1 MLFAQTSGIPD
12 AFISVTSL
20 RSSRESFF
28 RGVERQTEDRGQK
41 RVKKRSRGQIEGERD
56 RANKSVRGRGRK
68 REGKSTGPRD
78 ARLVRARVCRASY
91 PNPTQAVG
99 GIKRSTEAR

>member
-1 MLFAQTSGIPD
+1 MTE
-12 AFISVTSL
+12 
-20 RSSRESFF
+20 RE
-28 RGVERQTEDRGQK
+28 ERAG
-41 RVKKRSRGQIEGERD
+41 
-56 RANKSVRGRGRK
+56 
-68 REGKSTGPRD
+68 D

>member
-1 MLFAQTSGIPD
+1 
-12 AFISVTSL
+12 VKH
-20 RSSRESFF
+20 REI
-28 RGVERQTEDRGQK
+28 ER
-41 RVKKRSRGQIEGERD
+41 EGERE
-56 RANKSVRGRGRK
+56 RERERGGGRDEE
-68 REGKSTGPRD
+68 RESKSTGPRD

>member
-1 MLFAQTSGIPD
+1 MTGDVGRATSGIP
-12 AFISVTSL
+12 AFISVTSKQA

-41 RVKKRSRGQIEGERD
+41 RRNAVTNREED
-56 RANKSVRGRGRK
+56 RAREMKRK
-68 REGKSTGPRD
+68 RESRSIGPRD

>member
-1 MLFAQTSGIPD
+1 M
-12 AFISVTSL
+12 
-20 RSSRESFF
+20 
-28 RGVERQTEDRGQK
+28 ERQTEDRGQK
-41 RVKKRSRGQIEGERD
+41 RRNVATD
-56 RANKSVRGRGRK
+56 RRRERGRDVERE
-68 REGKSTGPRD
+68 REGRGKRGGESSNTGPRD